1 MYFSLYA
8 DAPAGQ
14 LDFQASDFGGK
25 ARVIHSVPTNGQT
38 LIHLAIQSCNILDC
52 IGKRAQ
58 TESKSWMWMINRDDL
73 SPEQVCRLC
82 CQVAFDPEATSF
94 KLTRDV
100 SLYIMRFRAERPH
113 DDLERVAVEVSRS
126 YHANAEKWG
135 KIHEQ

>member
-8 DAPAGQ
+8 DAQLGQ
-14 LDFQASDFGGK
+14 LDFQASDCGQR
-25 ARVIHSVPTNGQT
+25 ATVIHSVPASGQT
-38 LIHLAIQSCNILDC
+38 LIHLAIQACNILDC
-52 IGKRAQ
+52 IGKRSQ
-58 TESKSWMWMINRDDL
+58 TESKSWMWVINRDDL
-73 SPEQVCRLC
+73 SAEQVTRLC

-100 SLYIMRFRAERPH
+100 SIYIMRFRSVRPH